1 MIRAVF
7 RRMEAAK
14 LFLLLFM
21 LLSFSVLSAA
31 EPGVSPAAELL
42 QTPEHSQQ
50 PAPGTTVPAVVSG
63 ATGAVSAD
71 PKPVQHGEEHGPGL
85 FDFNL
90 SILISQTINFFVL
103 LFLLKRFLFVPIG
116 KIIEERRTNLNRIKD
131 QTQAEQYKALEYKQ
145 QYEKHLENLE
155 TELYQRRQQAILDT
169 ESKVAEIIQDARKR
183 AEAIIE
189 HGEMELFMERQS
201 AWARIR
207 EEVVQLTLKAA
218 EKVVEES
225 LDDKIHRRL
234 IESTIEK
241 LSNDLPD
248 YKSE

>member
-1 MIRAVF
+1 MIKAVF
-7 RRMEAAK
+7 RRMEAAE

-21 LLSFSVLSAA
+21 LLSVSVLYAA
-31 EPGVSPAAELL
+31 ESGVSPVAEHL
-42 QTPEHSQQ
+42 QTHEQSQQ
-50 PAPGTTVPAVVSG
+50 LPPGATLAPGIAGGEVTTAPGPA
-63 ATGAVSAD
+63 
-71 PKPVQHGEEHGPGL
+71 QHGEDHGPGL
-85 FDFNL
+85 FDFNVT
-90 SILISQTINFFVL
+90 ILISQTINFFVM
-103 LFLLKRFLFVPIG
+103 LFLLKRFLFVPIS

-131 QTQAEQYKALEYKQ
+131 QAQAEQYKAIEYKQ

-155 TELYQRRQQAILDT
+155 AELYQRRQQAILDT
-169 ESKVAEIIQDARKR
+169 EGKVAEIIQDARKR
-183 AEAIIE
+183 AETIIE

-225 LDDKIHRRL
+225 LDDNIHRRL